1 MPPGSTENER
11 MFKVNRLASLEVLL
25 LMKSTACF
33 YFQEIQIPVSF
44 GFSKMIKSNHII
56 WFYLKF
62 FTRFPGNGS

>member
-11 MFKVNRLASLEVLL
+11 MFKVNRLPSLEVLL

-56 WFYLKF
+56 
-62 FTRFPGNGS
+62 